1 MPHLEK
7 LGSHVMVMNYRQA
20 CFSPEALS
28 PPSFLRSSPACTH
41 TSAVGVFNVEP
52 TDVGVILMQVTSAQ
66 GTVLF
71 DIKGP

>member
-20 CFSPEALS
+20 CVSPEA
-28 PPSFLRSSPACTH
+28 PSFLRTPPACTR

-52 TDVGVILMQVTSAQ
+52 TDVGVILMQVISVQ
-66 GTVLF
+66 GTLGYN
-71 DIKGP
+71 IKGP